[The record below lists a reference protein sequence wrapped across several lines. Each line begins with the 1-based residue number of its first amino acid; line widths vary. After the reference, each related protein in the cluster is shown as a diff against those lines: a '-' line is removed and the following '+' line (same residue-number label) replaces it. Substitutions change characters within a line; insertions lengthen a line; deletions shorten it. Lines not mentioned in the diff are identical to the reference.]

1 MPVSKVSVL
10 KRVDCNPKYIMVM
23 ENTFPVKIQTNVN
36 QRKHIHNF
44 LPEVSHTIKVQNFDH
59 QNWSKEAIF
68 LCQAEQ
74 VLIFL
79 GIYYK

>member
-1 MPVSKVSVL
+1 
-10 KRVDCNPKYIMVM
+10 MVM

-79 GIYYK
+79 GIYYKC